1 MGDYPQAHLHL
12 HSSERQDVSED
23 DWSIILMA
31 VVSLYWGCLRGEWKA
46 CDNRSRCNADVTTS
60 KTVFWSVLPFLKLYL
75 KVQHYIFWFCTHINL
90 NTLKT
95 SQPQQFGN
103 STPDIFLHK
112 VNLFSC
118 GLPLAE
124 PPSPGNPVDFP
135 KNRSHVGNWVTEPVI
150 CK

>member
-31 VVSLYWGCLRGEWKA
+31 VVSLYWGCLRGEWRHVMIDHDVMLMWQQA
-46 CDNRSRCNADVTTS
+46 QRCSDQ
-60 KTVFWSVLPFLKLYL
+60 FWPFKNFILKYNF
-75 KVQHYIFWFCTHINL
+75 KSFWFCTHINL
-90 NTLKT
+90 NTLET
-95 SQPQQFGN
+95 SRPQQFGN
-103 STPDIFLHK
+103 STLNILYK
-112 VNLFSC
+112 VNVLGC

-124 PPSPGNPVDFP
+124 PLSPGNPVDFQ
-135 KNRSHVGNWVTEPVI
+135 KNRSLVGNWVTEPVI